1 MTFIPDPN
9 TLSVGDALYLTKE
22 YHIENYGTFTVGH
35 EFHLSSAA
43 AVWQYYW
50 ASDATSIQVEALD
63 RLGPFFIPKSDLS
76 RVRP

>member
-9 TLSVGDALYLTKE
+9 ALSVGDTVYLTRA
-22 YHIENYGTFTVGH
+22 HCIENYGTFTVGH
-35 EFHLSSAA
+35 EFHLSSEY

-50 ASDATSIQVEALD
+50 ASDADSIRVEDLD
-63 RLGPFFIPKSDLS
+63 RSGPFVIPKSDLS